1 MGSSLLL
8 NGPRFFEVR
17 NKARSRPAVTG
28 QRALCRIMGA
38 VTCPMPRAGW
48 SVLKRGEGLDGS
60 TRSERLQRVYAARD
74 NRELADSYD
83 QWAQDYEDDMLS
95 LGYSLPAVA
104 AGFVGR
110 HVAPGGTV
118 LDAGAGTGMF
128 GGILRVLG
136 YEEIVGIDISERMLE
151 LAGEKNAY
159 RRLHRMV
166 LGEPLEFGS
175 DSFSAA
181 VSVGV
186 FTTNHAPP
194 EALDE
199 LLRVVKPGGWVIFS
213 VRDDVY
219 RNEGFEEK
227 QASLEDDGRW
237 RRVTMSEAFQPFPAG
252 NTSHLNRLF
261 VYKTE

>member
-1 MGSSLLL
+1 
-8 NGPRFFEVR
+8 
-17 NKARSRPAVTG
+17 
-28 QRALCRIMGA
+28 
-38 VTCPMPRAGW
+38 
-48 SVLKRGEGLDGS
+48 LDGS
-60 TRSERLQRVYAARD
+60 TRSERLQKVYAARD

-110 HVAPGGTV
+110 HVTLGNTV

-128 GGILRVLG
+128 GDILRVLG

-151 LAGEKNAY
+151 VAREKDAY
-159 RRLHRMV
+159 RGLYRMV

-175 DSFSAA
+175 GSFSAA

-199 LLRVVKPGGWVIFS
+199 LVRVVEPGGWVIFS

-227 QASLEDDGRW
+227 QASLETDGRW
-237 RRVTMSEAFQPFPAG
+237 RRVTMSKAFQPFPAG

>member
-1 MGSSLLL
+1 MQK
-8 NGPRFFEVR
+8 VY
-17 NKARSRPAVTG
+17 
-28 QRALCRIMGA
+28 
-38 VTCPMPRAGW
+38 
-48 SVLKRGEGLDGS
+48 S
-60 TRSERLQRVYAARD
+60 TRD
-74 NRELADSYD
+74 NRELAATYD
-83 QWAQDYEDDMLS
+83 AWAQDYEDDMLS

-128 GGILRVLG
+128 GSILRVLG
-136 YEEIVGIDISERMLE
+136 YEDLVGIDISGRMLE
-151 LAGEKNAY
+151 KADEKDVY
-159 RRLHRMV
+159 RGLHRMV
-166 LGEPLEFGS
+166 LGEPLEFGGG
-175 DSFSAA
+175 SFSAV

-194 EALDE
+194 GALDE
-199 LLRVVKPGGWVIFS
+199 IVRVVEPGGWVIFS

-237 RRVTMSEAFQPFPAG
+237 RRITMSEAFQPFPAG
-252 NTSHLNRLF
+252 STTHLNRLF
-261 VYKTE
+261 VYKAQ